1 MRPVSKNIMSQMEE
15 YNARIIAGAADL
27 FRMYGIKSVT
37 MDDIASR
44 LGISKRSI
52 YERFKDKDSLLFAV
66 INSMIEKQREAIE
79 RILADSPDVITAIF
93 TIIRMGR
100 DHAAAM
106 NPLISADLKKYH
118 SKVMQ
123 KLKEK
128 CGHPDYESAG
138 RILEKGI
145 SQGIFRSDIHVEIVS
160 RAFRGIISLTR
171 NEELFPRERFMQ
183 RDLVQ
188 NIIVN
193 FMRGISTPRGIEL
206 IDSMEN
212 EI

>member
-1 MRPVSKNIMSQMEE
+1 
-15 YNARIIAGAADL
+15 
-27 FRMYGIKSVT
+27 
-37 MDDIASR
+37 
-44 LGISKRSI
+44 
-52 YERFKDKDSLLFAV
+52 
-66 INSMIEKQREAIE
+66 
-79 RILADSPDVITAIF
+79 
-93 TIIRMGR
+93 
-100 DHAAAM
+100 
-106 NPLISADLKKYH
+106 
-118 SKVMQ
+118 MQ

-183 RDLVQ
+183 RDLVR